1 MSIWGHGIYLF
12 RCQLMKRNGVIY
24 LSTPLPLVHRLFPA
38 AFHSANQQSKVVAM
52 IGVFHV
58 TLTFLVTTLGSQAT
72 VRRGSTPLSAS
83 AYNFLTFSKFQI
95 R

>member
-1 MSIWGHGIYLF
+1 MASFTSAPPSPLYTVYFQSLF
-12 RCQLMKRNGVIY
+12 ILQY
-24 LSTPLPLVHRLFPA
+24 
-38 AFHSANQQSKVVAM
+38 QQSKVAAM
-52 IGVFHV
+52 VGVFHV
-58 TLTFLVTTLGSQAT
+58 TLTFLVTTQGSQAT

>member
-1 MSIWGHGIYLF
+1 M
-12 RCQLMKRNGVIY
+12 V
-24 LSTPLPLVHRLFPA
+24 
-38 AFHSANQQSKVVAM
+38 
-52 IGVFHV
+52 GVFHV
-58 TLTFLVTTLGSQAT
+58 TLTFLVTTQGSQAT